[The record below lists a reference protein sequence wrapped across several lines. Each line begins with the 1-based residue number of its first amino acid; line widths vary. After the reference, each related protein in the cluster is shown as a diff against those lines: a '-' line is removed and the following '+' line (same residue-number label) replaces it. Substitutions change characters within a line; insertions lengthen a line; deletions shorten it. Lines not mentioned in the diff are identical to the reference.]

1 MPIAQ
6 GVQVKA
12 NVLNMKSGQC
22 MYNLAALQSLEDS
35 NVLTK
40 TKADPSSTLTKLD
53 IVCVVI
59 SFCVELILAYP

>member
-12 NVLNMKSGQC
+12 NVLNMRSGQC

-35 NVLTK
+35 NVLTM

-53 IVCVVI
+53 TCVVI
-59 SFCVELILAYP
+59 SFCV